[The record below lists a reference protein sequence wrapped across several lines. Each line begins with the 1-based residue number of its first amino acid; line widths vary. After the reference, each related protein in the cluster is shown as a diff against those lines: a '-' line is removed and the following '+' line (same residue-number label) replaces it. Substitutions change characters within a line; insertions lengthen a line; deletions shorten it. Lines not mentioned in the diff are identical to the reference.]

1 MSFSSVSSSSSLPS
15 VSPQMNSL
23 WPSTSN
29 SSILPWFPPIQPFH
43 PASLRLISSVV
54 FLCFPPSSLNLFH
67 VQSKLIKKKKRRDNQ
82 LKKPS
87 WPTFLNHSRRTGFKK
102 VMFGVMVHFVP
113 PARGWNA
120 SWHFRLKVRALWN
133 QDRFPSSQISRAV
146 TCT

>member
-1 MSFSSVSSSSSLPS
+1 MSFSSVSSSSLSS

-43 PASLRLISSVV
+43 PASLVSSPLLFSSASLHLPLIYSMSKVN
-54 FLCFPPSSLNLFH
+54 SL
-67 VQSKLIKKKKRRDNQ
+67 KKKKGTISS
-82 LKKPS
+82 KKPS
-87 WPTFLNHSRRTGFKK
+87 WPTFLNYSRRTGFKK